1 MIGLYLDTKN
11 IWLCSGKD
19 HVLVATNTPQVIQRL
34 CSKQPVLLPQTR
46 LEMPQLHQ
54 NLQFVFLPQP
64 PLEIVSTS
72 PLNDPVVSH
81 LTMLKKLWSLAWQ
94 PSHL

>member
-54 NLQFVFLPQP
+54 NLQFVFFATTTAGNRLD
-64 PLEIVSTS
+64 VS
-72 PLNDPVVSH
+72 
-81 LTMLKKLWSLAWQ
+81 LK
-94 PSHL
+94 